1 LSKAIGNRPPPVP
14 LPRLMSTLT
23 ISGLANTILR
33 KLSLRIVLIVPFVL
47 QTVGTVGLVG
57 YLSYRN
63 GQEAV
68 NDVASQLRSEISD
81 RIQLYLQTYLATPHL
96 INRINV
102 DAVRFGQLN
111 LQDEAKLERY
121 LFWQLQQFDSVD
133 SIIFGSDRGHLI
145 AVYRLT
151 KNALI
156 LVSDR
161 SDTSK
166 IYIYASDALGNRGKL
181 QTIFRQPDARKRPWY
196 QAAARAGKPT
206 WSQIFQLG
214 DKSDLTTGVFSVN
227 IELTKISKFLQS
239 LHVGKSGKIF
249 IIEHNGLLVADST
262 PEKPYIVTPKKELKR
277 IKAIESSNPLISAT
291 GRYLHKRF
299 GDFNRIRDVQ
309 QLDFKLK
316 GERQFVKVIPYQD
329 KFGLDWLV
337 VAVIS
342 ESDFTEQINAH
353 TRTTILLCIAALL
366 GSIGTGILTA
376 RWITKP
382 ILRLNTAAKDIA
394 NGEWD
399 KTVEVLRSDE
409 VGELADAFNKMAGQL
424 QQSFT
429 ELKSLNKAL
438 VQSESKLNQILEA
451 IPVGVSVHDITGQI
465 IYANQASRQ
474 LLGIETLPQT
484 QTEQLA
490 VAYHVYQTGTEQL
503 YPVENMPVVRSFKGE
518 RARVEDMEIRL
529 PDRTVPLEVY
539 SAPLFD
545 EQGNIVAAIA
555 AFQDITQRQ
564 QVEQLQHNYQRDLE
578 RQVAERTKA
587 LQESEERFQEIASK
601 INQLFFIRC
610 AKSRQFLYVSPAYE
624 TIWGRTC
631 ESLYQH
637 PESWLEAVHP
647 DDRQQV
653 LASIAQQFQGNNV
666 TREYR
671 IIRPDNSMRWIY
683 TQVLLVRDEAGNP
696 LRFIGFAEDITERKQ
711 AEEQLR
717 AESDFRRAIESAI
730 VEGIAVL
737 DLEGRQIYVNPAFCR
752 MVGWSEKELLGA
764 TPPFVYWPPEDIDN
778 ITQTLQLYLEG
789 KRPPHGLEVRFMRRN
804 GERFDVLILDA
815 PLRNARGE
823 LVARLASIYDITERK
838 QAEIALKQSE
848 TRFLEISDS
857 SPANIY
863 ILVRRV
869 DGSFYFEHMS
879 RAIEIIHEIPVEQ
892 ILENA
897 NILLDRILPEDRAG
911 YEAKVKHSL
920 ETLQPFQHEW
930 RVSNPSGKIKWLQGN
945 SRPKL
950 RDNGEIAWHGVVVDV
965 TDRKQAEAA
974 LQAKTEELDRFF
986 STALDLLC
994 IANTDGYFLRLNPQW
1009 QNTLGYCLNDLEGTK
1024 FLDYVHPE
1032 DLESTLEAIVLLTD
1046 RQEIPNFVNR
1056 YRCRDGSYRWLEWRS
1071 VPVGNLI
1078 YAAAR
1083 DISEKKLAEEALR
1096 QSEKRLQYLLTAS
1109 PAVIFSSKAEGDY
1122 QATFMSQNVRA
1133 ILGYE
1138 ANEFL
1143 NAAQFWA
1150 MRVYPDDMQNISDS
1164 LPELFEQGTCSYEYR
1179 FLHADGTYHWLY
1191 TQLKLARDE
1200 AGNPIEC
1207 VGYLVDISDRKQAE
1221 IALKQSEERYLAIIE
1236 DQTELIARFQPDGTL
1251 TFVNQAYCR
1260 YFGKLRSEI
1269 LNQSYQPLVFPEDL
1283 EKIRQLLDSLNVEN
1297 PVGIVEHRVIV
1308 AGEIRWMQWI
1318 NRAIFDEQDNF
1329 VEFQSVGR
1337 DITERTKTEEAL
1349 KNSERKFKGAFDTIA
1364 VGMCLISIV
1373 GGFLE
1378 VNTALCQMLGYSESE
1393 LLSCRWQDIVYP
1405 EDQHQELEFAKRMF
1419 AGEQV
1424 GYQLEQRFV
1433 RQDETV
1439 VWGLT
1444 SVSLMRGT
1452 QQEPLYLIAQVT
1464 DITERKQAEIAL
1476 QYAKEAA
1483 VSAAEQSAAAN
1494 RAKSTFLANM
1504 SHELRTPLNGILGY
1518 AQILQ
1523 RDKDCTRKQKEG
1535 LGIIQ
1540 QCGEHLLTL
1549 INDILDLSKI
1559 EAEKLELHSND
1570 FNFPTFLQ
1578 GICEIF
1584 RLKAIQKSIH
1594 LTYLVSNQLPAT
1606 VHADEK
1612 RLRQILMNLLS
1623 NAVKFTNTGG
1633 VTFTVGTIANGSWLI
1648 ANGQEQLAMNNE
1660 QLAISKIRFQV
1671 EDTGIGITPEQ
1682 LEKIF
1687 LPFEQ
1692 VGESSYHAEG
1702 TGLGLAI
1709 TQKLVTLMGSQIF
1722 VESNPGVGSRFWF
1735 DLDLPVGSNR
1745 IESISIKSADT
1756 IVGYHGEKQKILV
1769 VDDRWE
1775 NCSVIINILEPLGFE
1790 LFEASN
1796 GQEGL
1801 EKALECQPDLIIT
1814 DVVMPVMDGNQ
1825 MTKNLRQLPQ
1835 FQDTIILAVSANAFD
1850 ADRKKSLEFG
1860 CNDFLS
1866 KPIQAQD
1873 LLTHI
1878 KDYLNVSWI
1887 YETLDDIQSQNS
1899 AYESIS
1905 YIENTPTELV
1915 IPPVEEMS
1923 LLHQAALIG
1932 YIDGI
1937 RKEAIRL
1944 KQLDPTYTPFA
1955 NRVLELA
1962 ENFDS
1967 ERIVELVAQVFS
1979 KETK

>member
-1 LSKAIGNRPPPVP
+1 MLS
-14 LPRLMSTLT
+14 LT

-121 LFWQLQQFDSVD
+121 LVLQLQQFDSVD
-133 SIIFGSDRGHLI
+133 SIIFGSDRGQLI

-151 KNALI
+151 QNALI

-166 IYIYASDALGNRGKL
+166 IYVYASDALGNRGKL
-181 QTIFRQPDARKRPWY
+181 QTIFRQPDVRKRPWY

-214 DKSDLTTGVFSVN
+214 DKSDLTINANRPVFERASKELIGVFSVN

-239 LHVGKSGKIF
+239 LHVGKAGKIF

-291 GRYLHKRF
+291 GQYLHKRF

-309 QLDFKLK
+309 QVDFKLK
-316 GERQFVKVIPYQD
+316 SERQFVKVIPYQD
-329 KFGLDWLV
+329 KVGLDWLV
-337 VAVIS
+337 VAVIP

-366 GSIGTGILTA
+366 GSIGTGIFTA

-438 VQSESKLNQILEA
+438 VQSESKLNQVLEA
-451 IPVGVSVHDITGQI
+451 IPFGVSVHDITGQI

-474 LLGIETLPQT
+474 LLGIEMLPQA

-490 VAYHVYQTGTEQL
+490 VTYHVYQTGTEQL

-578 RQVAERTKA
+578 RQVSERTKA

-647 DDRQQV
+647 DDRQQII
-653 LASIAQQFQGNNV
+653 ASLAQQFQGNNV

-671 IIRPDNSMRWIY
+671 IICPDNSMRWIY

-764 TPPFVYWPPEDIDN
+764 TPPFVYWPPEDIDK
-778 ITQTLQLYLEG
+778 ITQTLQLYLKG

-815 PLRNARGE
+815 PLRNDRGE

-897 NILLDRILPEDRAG
+897 NVLLDRILPEDRAG

-1009 QNTLGYCLNDLEGTK
+1009 EKTLGYCLKDLEGTK
-1024 FLDYVHPE
+1024 FRDYVHPE
-1032 DLESTLEAIVLLTD
+1032 DLDSTLDAIARLVD

-1056 YRCRDGSYRWLEWRS
+1056 YRCCDGSYRWLEWRS
-1071 VPVGNLI
+1071 VLVGNLI

-1083 DISEKKLAEEALR
+1083 DISEKKLAEA
-1096 QSEKRLQYLLTAS
+1096 
-1109 PAVIFSSKAEGDY
+1109 
-1122 QATFMSQNVRA
+1122 
-1133 ILGYE
+1133 
-1138 ANEFL
+1138 
-1143 NAAQFWA
+1143 
-1150 MRVYPDDMQNISDS
+1150 
-1164 LPELFEQGTCSYEYR
+1164 
-1179 FLHADGTYHWLY
+1179 
-1191 TQLKLARDE
+1191 
-1200 AGNPIEC
+1200 
-1207 VGYLVDISDRKQAE
+1207 
-1221 IALKQSEERYLAIIE
+1221 ALKQSEERYLAIIE

-1269 LNQSYQPLVFPEDL
+1269 LNQRYQPFIFPEDL
-1283 EKIRQLLDSLNVEN
+1283 EKITQLLDSLNVEN

-1318 NRAIFDEQDNF
+1318 NRAIFDEQDSF

-1405 EDQHQELEFAKRMF
+1405 EDQRQELEFANRMF
-1419 AGEQV
+1419 AGEQA

-1570 FNFPTFLQ
+1570 FNFPIFLQ

-1584 RLKAIQKSIH
+1584 RLKANQKSIH

-1633 VTFTVGTIANGSWLI
+1633 VTFTVGTIANGSLLI
-1648 ANGQEQLAMNNE
+1648 ANGQEELAMNNE

-1756 IVGYHGEKQKILV
+1756 IVGYHGEKRKILV

-1850 ADRKKSLEFG
+1850 TDRKKSLEFG

-1887 YETLDDIQSQNS
+1887 YETLDDLQSQNS

-1915 IPPVEEMS
+1915 IPPVEELS

-1962 ENFDS
+1962 EDFDS